1 MSAASTLK
9 SLSISSRLSLGFGC
23 MLVLLVAV
31 AAVGQL
37 SVGKVHDQMT
47 QITGVGANKAKLV
60 NGMLESVS
68 AIGIQSRSAAMLND
82 IDPKQ
87 AREQIVAVG
96 KTLKEYAAQ
105 EAALSELLTPAKAT
119 PAELKLLGEV
129 QALGGKTRPE
139 LDSAIKAAD
148 DGDTV
153 SATLALMTR
162 VAPAE
167 TAWRAKLRELIE
179 LQNTLN
185 AEATASAE
193 QTQSSARVVGGL
205 LVLLAIGLGALIAW
219 RITASITAPIG
230 RAVVVAERIA
240 RGDLTSQVEVRI
252 HDETGR
258 LLEAIAAM
266 QERLRTLVGEIG
278 QTADSILVAS
288 SEVASGNL
296 DLSQRTEQ
304 TSHNLQSAASS
315 LVDLTGTVSQSA
327 DSARQANQLASTA
340 SDAATRGGEVVGQ
353 VVRTMDT
360 ISASSRKIADIISV
374 IDGIAFQTNILALNA
389 AVEAARA
396 GEQGRGFAVVAGE
409 VRNLAGRSAQAAREI
424 KALIGTSVDQVQ
436 EGSTLVNHA
445 GKTIEELVQS
455 VRRVSDIMGEI
466 TAATQEQSQRIGHV
480 SQSVGALEEM
490 TQQNAALVEEG
501 AAAADSLKD
510 QAGHLPPLAQRRRR
524 RRQLGYRQPRRSTGG
539 GAGAHTHHS
548 PTPTGLGPVTR
559 SCTAA
564 QLTGLSHGRTLPE
577 GKRTA
582 PQGAVTLD
590 RSAARSS
597 TRRPPYSTRMAP
609 CASSAD
615 SASFTLWRDSPTK

>member
-105 EAALSELLTPAKAT
+105 EAALTELLTPAKAT

-409 VRNLAGRSAQAAREI
+409 GRNLAGRSAQAAREI

-510 QAGHLPPLAQRRRR
+510 QAGRLTQMVGTFRLSRNDGGDEDSWGAASPAAAPAAVPAPTRTTAPRPLASAPSRAPA
-524 RRQLGYRQPRRSTGG
+524 LPRS
-539 GAGAHTHHS
+539 
-548 PTPTGLGPVTR
+548 
-559 SCTAA
+559 
-564 QLTGLSHGRTLPE
+564 
-577 GKRTA
+577 
-582 PQGAVTLD
+582 
-590 RSAARSS
+590 
-597 TRRPPYSTRMAP
+597 
-609 CASSAD
+609 
-615 SASFTLWRDSPTK
+615 

>member
-340 SDAATRGGEVVGQ
+340 SDAATRGGEVVSQ

-510 QAGHLPPLAQRRRR
+510 QAGRLTQMVGTFRLSRNDGGDEDSWGTASPAAAPAAVPAPARTAAPRPLA
-524 RRQLGYRQPRRSTGG
+524 
-539 GAGAHTHHS
+539 
-548 PTPTGLGPVTR
+548 
-559 SCTAA
+559 
-564 QLTGLSHGRTLPE
+564 
-577 GKRTA
+577 
-582 PQGAVTLD
+582 
-590 RSAARSS
+590 SAASRAPALPRS
-597 TRRPPYSTRMAP
+597 
-609 CASSAD
+609 
-615 SASFTLWRDSPTK
+615 

>member
-1 MSAASTLK
+1 MQAATSLK
-9 SLSISSRLSLGFGC
+9 SLSISSRLGLGFGC
-23 MLVLLVAV
+23 MLVLLLAV

-37 SVGKVHDQMT
+37 SVGKVHEQMR
-47 QITGVGANKAKLV
+47 QITGAGANKAKLV
-60 NGMLESVS
+60 NSMLESVS

-87 AREQIVAVG
+87 AREQIDAVA
-96 KTLKEYAAQ
+96 KTLKLYATQ
-105 EAALSELLTPAKAT
+105 EAALAELLTPASAT
-119 PAELKLLGEV
+119 PAEIKLLGEV
-129 QALGGKTRPE
+129 QALGQKTRPE
-139 LDSAIKAAD
+139 LDTAVKAAD

-162 VAPAE
+162 VAPSE
-167 TAWRAKLRELIE
+167 TAWRTKLGELIA

-185 AEATASAE
+185 AQATASAE
-193 QTQSSARVVGGL
+193 QTQSRARMVGSL

-266 QERLRTLVGEIG
+266 QDRLRALVGDIS
-278 QTADSILVAS
+278 QTAESILVAS

-315 LVDLTGTVSQSA
+315 LVDLTGTVTQSA

-340 SDAATRGGEVVGQ
+340 SDAATRGGEVVSQ

-409 VRNLAGRSAQAAREI
+409 VRNLAGRSANAAREI

-445 GKTIEELVQS
+445 GKTIEDLVMS

-480 SQSVGALEEM
+480 TQSVGTLDEM

-501 AAAADSLKD
+501 AAAADSLKE
-510 QAGHLPPLAQRRRR
+510 QAGRLTQMVGAFRLSRNDGGDDNSWGMASTSASAVALP
-524 RRQLGYRQPRRSTGG
+524 
-539 GAGAHTHHS
+539 
-548 PTPTGLGPVTR
+548 
-559 SCTAA
+559 
-564 QLTGLSHGRTLPE
+564 
-577 GKRTA
+577 
-582 PQGAVTLD
+582 
-590 RSAARSS
+590 SAARTAGSRHLPSASS
-597 TRRPPYSTRMAP
+597 RPPALPRG
-609 CASSAD
+609 
-615 SASFTLWRDSPTK
+615 

>member
-1 MSAASTLK
+1 MPAAASLK

-23 MLVLLVAV
+23 MLVLSIAV
-31 AAVGQL
+31 AALGQL
-37 SVGKVHDQMT
+37 SVSQVNGQMH
-47 QITGVGANKAKLV
+47 QITGTGANKAKLV

-87 AREQIVAVG
+87 ARGQIEAVD
-96 KTLKEYAAQ
+96 KTLKEYATQ
-105 EAALSELLTPAKAT
+105 ETAPAALLTPDSAT
-119 PAELKLLGEV
+119 PAEIKLLAEV
-129 QALGGKTRPE
+129 QELGRKARPE
-139 LDSAIKAAD
+139 LANAIKAAD

-162 VAPAE
+162 VAPGE
-167 TAWRAKLRELIE
+167 TAWRAKLRELIT
-179 LQNTLN
+179 LQNSLN
-185 AEATASAE
+185 AEAAASSA
-193 QTQSSARVVGGL
+193 QTQGNARLVGGL
-205 LVLLAIGLGALIAW
+205 LVALAIGLGALIAW
-219 RITASITAPIG
+219 RITTSITAPIG

-278 QTADSILVAS
+278 LTADSILVAS

-315 LVDLTGTVSQSA
+315 LVELTGTVSQSA

-409 VRNLAGRSAQAAREI
+409 VRNLAGRSANAAREI

-445 GKTIEELVQS
+445 GKTIEELVLS

-510 QAGHLPPLAQRRRR
+510 QAGRLTQMVGTFRLSRSDGGGDDSWGVGNPVAAPLA
-524 RRQLGYRQPRRSTGG
+524 
-539 GAGAHTHHS
+539 A
-548 PTPTGLGPVTR
+548 PTPVP
-559 SCTAA
+559 
-564 QLTGLSHGRTLPE
+564 
-577 GKRTA
+577 A
-582 PQGAVTLD
+582 PAL
-590 RSAARSS
+590 RSA
-597 TRRPPYSTRMAP
+597 PPRAP
-609 CASSAD
+609 ALKPRGKLPS
-615 SASFTLWRDSPTK
+615 LPR

>member
-1 MSAASTLK
+1 MLAASSSLK
-9 SLSISSRLSLGFGC
+9 SFSISSRLGLGFGC
-23 MLVLLVAV
+23 MLVLIVAV

-37 SVGKVHDQMT
+37 SVGKVHDQML
-47 QITGVGANKAKLV
+47 QITGVGASKAKLV
-60 NGMLESVS
+60 NSMLETVS
-68 AIGIQSRSAAMLND
+68 AMGLHGRSAAMLND
-82 IDPKQ
+82 IDPQQ
-87 AREQIVAVG
+87 AHAQVEAVAQ
-96 KTLKEYAAQ
+96 TLKEYAQLEATLAQ
-105 EAALSELLTPAKAT
+105 TLSPEKAT
-119 PAELKLLGEV
+119 PEEVQLLTQV
-129 QALGGKTRPE
+129 QALGQKARPE
-139 LDSAIKAAD
+139 LDSAIKAVD

-162 VAPAE
+162 VAPLE
-167 TAWRAKLRELIE
+167 TAWRAKLRELSE

-185 AEATASAE
+185 AQATAVAD
-193 QTQSSARVVGGL
+193 QTESRARTVGGL

-219 RITASITAPIG
+219 RITIGITAPIG

-278 QTADSILVAS
+278 QTAESILVAS

-304 TSHNLQSAASS
+304 TSHNLQGAATS
-315 LVDLTGTVSQSA
+315 LINLTGTVAQSA

-353 VVRTMDT
+353 VVRTMDN
-360 ISASSRKIADIISV
+360 ISTSSRKIADIISV

-409 VRNLAGRSAQAAREI
+409 VRNLAGRSANAAREI
-424 KALIGTSVDQVQ
+424 KTLIGASVDQVQ

-445 GKTIEELVQS
+445 GKTMEDLVLS

-466 TAATQEQSQRIGHV
+466 TAAAHEQSERISHV
-480 SQSVGALEEM
+480 NQSVGALEEM

-501 AAAADSLKD
+501 SAAAESLKD
-510 QAGHLPPLAQRRRR
+510 QAARLTQMVGAFRLTRN
-524 RRQLGYRQPRRSTGG
+524 GG
-539 GAGAHTHHS
+539 GGDNSWSAASAQTTPSVAAGHVRLASAGAAGQPIGQHGKS
-548 PTPTGLGPVTR
+548 PL
-559 SCTAA
+559 
-564 QLTGLSHGRTLPE
+564 LP
-577 GKRTA
+577 
-582 PQGAVTLD
+582 Q
-590 RSAARSS
+590 
-597 TRRPPYSTRMAP
+597 
-609 CASSAD
+609 
-615 SASFTLWRDSPTK
+615 

>member
-1 MSAASTLK
+1 MPAVSSLK
-9 SLSISSRLSLGFGC
+9 SLSISSRLGLGFGC
-23 MLVLLVAV
+23 LLVLLVAV
-31 AAVGQL
+31 AAVGQF
-37 SVGKVHDQMT
+37 SVGKVHEQMQ
-47 QITGVGANKAKLV
+47 QITGAGASKAKLV

-68 AIGIQSRSAAMLND
+68 AVGIQSRSAAMLND

-87 AREQIVAVG
+87 SSEQIVAIG
-96 KTLKEYAAQ
+96 KTLKEYARQ
-105 EAALSELLTPAKAT
+105 DTALADLLTPDGAT
-119 PAELKLLGEV
+119 PAETQLLGEV
-129 QALGGKTRPE
+129 RDLERKARPE

-153 SATLALMTR
+153 SATLALMNR
-162 VAPAE
+162 VAPLE
-167 TAWRAKLRELIE
+167 TAWRAKLRELVE

-185 AEATASAE
+185 AEATVSAE
-193 QTQSSARVVGGL
+193 QTQSRARMVGGL
-205 LVLLAIGLGALIAW
+205 LVLLAIALGTLIAW
-219 RITASITAPIG
+219 RITSSITAPIG

-266 QERLRTLVGEIG
+266 QERLRTLVGEISG
-278 QTADSILVAS
+278 TAESILVAS

-296 DLSQRTEQ
+296 DLSQRTEH
-304 TSHNLQSAASS
+304 TSHNLQSAATS

-327 DSARQANQLASTA
+327 DAARQANQLASSA
-340 SDAATRGGEVVGQ
+340 SDAATRGGEVVTQ

-409 VRNLAGRSAQAAREI
+409 VRSLAGRSANAAREI
-424 KALIGTSVDQVQ
+424 KTLIGASVDQVQ

-445 GKTIEELVQS
+445 GKTIEELVLS

-480 SQSVGALEEM
+480 SQSVSELEEM

-510 QAGHLPPLAQRRRR
+510 QAGRLTQMVGAFRLARNGADADDWEPPAITALPA
-524 RRQLGYRQPRRSTGG
+524 
-539 GAGAHTHHS
+539 
-548 PTPTGLGPVTR
+548 
-559 SCTAA
+559 
-564 QLTGLSHGRTLPE
+564 
-577 GKRTA
+577 
-582 PQGAVTLD
+582 
-590 RSAARSS
+590 SS
-597 TRRPPYSTRMAP
+597 TPVPAP
-609 CASSAD
+609 AAP
-615 SASFTLWRDSPTK
+615 SASASLGAPRTRVPSLPRA

>member
-119 PAELKLLGEV
+119 PAELKLLSEV

-510 QAGHLPPLAQRRRR
+510 QAGRLTQMVGTFRLSRNDGGDEDSWGTASPAAAPAAVPAPARTAAPRPLA
-524 RRQLGYRQPRRSTGG
+524 
-539 GAGAHTHHS
+539 
-548 PTPTGLGPVTR
+548 
-559 SCTAA
+559 
-564 QLTGLSHGRTLPE
+564 
-577 GKRTA
+577 
-582 PQGAVTLD
+582 
-590 RSAARSS
+590 SAASRAPALPRS
-597 TRRPPYSTRMAP
+597 
-609 CASSAD
+609 
-615 SASFTLWRDSPTK
+615 

>member
-1 MSAASTLK
+1 MPSVSLK
-9 SLSISSRLSLGFGC
+9 SLSISSRLGLGFGC
-23 MLVLLVAV
+23 VLVLLIAV

-37 SVGKVHDQMT
+37 SLGKVHDQMR
-47 QITGVGANKAKLV
+47 QITGAGAEKSKLV
-60 NGMLESVS
+60 NGMLETVS
-68 AIGIQSRSAAMLND
+68 TIGIQSRSAAMLND

-87 AREQIVAVG
+87 AQEQIAAVA
-96 KTLKEYAAQ
+96 TSLKEYARQ
-105 EAALSELLTPAKAT
+105 EAALADLLRQSSSAT
-119 PAELKLLGEV
+119 PAQIKLLEEV

-139 LDSAIKAAD
+139 LATAIKAAD

-162 VAPAE
+162 VAPNE
-167 TAWRAKLRELIE
+167 NVWRAKLRELIE

-193 QTQSSARVVGGL
+193 QTQSRARTVGGL
-205 LVLLAIGLGALIAW
+205 LVTLAIALGVLIAW
-219 RITASITAPIG
+219 RITTSITAPIG

-240 RGDLTSQVEVRI
+240 NGDLTSQIEVRI

-258 LLEAIAAM
+258 LLDAIAAM
-266 QERLRTLVGEIG
+266 QDRLRALVGDIS

-296 DLSQRTEQ
+296 DLSQRTEH
-304 TSHNLQSAASS
+304 TSHNLQGAASA
-315 LVDLTGTVSQSA
+315 LADLTGTVSQSA

-396 GEQGRGFAVVAGE
+396 GEQGRGFAVVASE
-409 VRNLAGRSAQAAREI
+409 VRSLAGRSAEAAKQI
-424 KALIGTSVDQVQ
+424 KALIGASVDQVQ

-445 GKTIEELVQS
+445 GKTIQDLVLS

-480 SQSVGALEEM
+480 SQSVGELEEM

-501 AAAADSLKD
+501 AAAADSLKE
-510 QAGHLPPLAQRRRR
+510 QAGRLTQMVHAFRLTRNGGEAGGWGSSGGATAAPAATPAPHHNAAP
-524 RRQLGYRQPRRSTGG
+524 RQLAS
-539 GAGAHTHHS
+539 
-548 PTPTGLGPVTR
+548 
-559 SCTAA
+559 
-564 QLTGLSHGRTLPE
+564 
-577 GKRTA
+577 
-582 PQGAVTLD
+582 
-590 RSAARSS
+590 RSAPALPRS
-597 TRRPPYSTRMAP
+597 
-609 CASSAD
+609 
-615 SASFTLWRDSPTK
+615 

>member
-510 QAGHLPPLAQRRRR
+510 QAGRLTQMVGTFRLSRNDGGDEDSWGTASPAAAPAAVPAPARTAAPRPLA
-524 RRQLGYRQPRRSTGG
+524 
-539 GAGAHTHHS
+539 
-548 PTPTGLGPVTR
+548 
-559 SCTAA
+559 
-564 QLTGLSHGRTLPE
+564 
-577 GKRTA
+577 
-582 PQGAVTLD
+582 
-590 RSAARSS
+590 SAASRAPALPRS
-597 TRRPPYSTRMAP
+597 
-609 CASSAD
+609 
-615 SASFTLWRDSPTK
+615 